1 MTFYS
6 PIQIHIYWSPSIP
19 AGLGQHHSRHH
30 YLPRKQQAP
39 ALPYTYGCQSVSLQP
54 AVQGPFKHKELNS
67 TTSST
72 SHCPGLS
79 DLQTPL
85 ISPVPSSGPL
95 HSHGLGPGCPPSH
108 PVCLSLSLRCGP
120 PQRPFLSIATQQPP
134 GYSINAPPYY
144 GTFVLCN
151 HTLAYCFLTGL
162 ARVCARH

>member
-6 PIQIHIYWSPSIP
+6 PIQIHVYWSPSIP
-19 AGLGQHHSRHH
+19 AGIGQHHSCHH
-30 YLPRKQQAP
+30 YLPLKQQAP

-85 ISPVPSSGPL
+85 TSPVPSSGPL

-108 PVCLSLSLRCGP
+108 PVCLSLSRRCGP
-120 PQRPFLSIATQQPP
+120 PPGLSWVLPP
-134 GYSINAPPYY
+134 NNLLVTPSMPHLLMEH
-144 GTFVLCN
+144 LCSVI
-151 HTLAYCFLTGL
+151 TCWLT
-162 ARVCARH
+162 AS